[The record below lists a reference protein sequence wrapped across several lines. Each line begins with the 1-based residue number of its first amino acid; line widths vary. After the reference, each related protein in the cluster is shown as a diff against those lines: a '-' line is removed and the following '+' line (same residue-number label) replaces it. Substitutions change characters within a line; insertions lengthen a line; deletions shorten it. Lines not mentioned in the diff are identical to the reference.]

1 MNTGNLLAPSPY
13 SLLFRFLV
21 SGVLAATIT
30 ELREL
35 KPASGRLLVLRRG
48 VVAFL
53 AHRTLQCHY
62 FAHLLS

>member
-1 MNTGNLLAPSPY
+1 LRPKRARRLTDLPLLR
-13 SLLFRFLV
+13 LFV
-21 SGVLAATIT
+21 IGVLAATIT

-35 KPASGRLLVLRRG
+35 KPASGGLLVLRGR

-62 FAHLLS
+62 FAHIPS